1 MPTWT
6 ITVESQHIEETLEL
20 IREQGVFFETENNM
34 TALSDLGTYATGA
47 MGPAAVREMNEALA
61 IQGARH
67 RLRFWD
73 ELDLSEMYAVLEARA
88 ALNFR
93 GDEFPSG
100 PDDGDFEVI
109 SRIPSSAF
117 FH

>member
-20 IREQGVFFETENNM
+20 LREQGVFFETENNM

-61 IQGARH
+61 IRGRATGSGSGTNWTSPRCTPSSRRGPPSTSGAM
-67 RLRFWD
+67 
-73 ELDLSEMYAVLEARA
+73 SSPA
-88 ALNFR
+88 ALTTGTLR
-93 GDEFPSG
+93 
-100 PDDGDFEVI
+100 
-109 SRIPSSAF
+109 
-117 FH
+117 